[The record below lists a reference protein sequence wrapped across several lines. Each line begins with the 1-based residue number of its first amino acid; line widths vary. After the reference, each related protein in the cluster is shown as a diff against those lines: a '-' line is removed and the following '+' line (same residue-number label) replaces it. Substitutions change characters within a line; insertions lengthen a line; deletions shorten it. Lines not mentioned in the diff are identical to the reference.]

1 MLMQSGLVN
10 YFVFEQLDQNRKNFE
25 KISIE
30 GLNKEIRLGNY
41 FNNFREYMAKGGLL
55 FNLDNQKEK
64 VLFYLHA
71 EFVRQLFNEK
81 AYYQLILKKDDMV
94 NKVLSK

>member
-1 MLMQSGLVN
+1 
-10 YFVFEQLDQNRKNFE
+10 
-25 KISIE
+25 
-30 GLNKEIRLGNY
+30 
-41 FNNFREYMAKGGLL
+41 MAKGGLL

-81 AYYQLILKKDDMV
+81 GYYQLILKKDDMV